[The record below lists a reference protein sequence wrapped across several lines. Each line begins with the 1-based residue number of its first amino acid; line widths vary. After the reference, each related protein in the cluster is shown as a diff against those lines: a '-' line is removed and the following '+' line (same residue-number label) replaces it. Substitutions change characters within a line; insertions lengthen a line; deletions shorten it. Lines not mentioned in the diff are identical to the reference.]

1 MKETI
6 RIRRLIYPD
15 AKGIRF
21 NINAYEHRA
30 MAELL
35 RDAAVELDSIN
46 AQYRPISTGFYLSL
60 GIALLGLPIK
70 MMGMSTI
77 IPIKMNDNDAIE
89 ILRRCVAD
97 DSKVFICQ
105 HARERMKERNI
116 TRPQVLSCLERGK
129 IIESPCRDPR
139 GDWRCTIEHYT
150 SGNVVTVAVAI
161 KYNDNGERIVVVTVF

>member
-1 MKETI
+1 
-6 RIRRLIYPD
+6 
-15 AKGIRF
+15 
-21 NINAYEHRA
+21 

-35 RDAAVELDSIN
+35 RDAAVKLDSIN
-46 AQYRPISTGFYLSL
+46 AQYRPISTRFYLSL
-60 GIALLGLPIK
+60 GIALLVLPIK

-97 DSKVFICQ
+97 DSKIFICQ

-129 IIESPCRDPR
+129 SLNRHVEIQEGTGDARLNITHQATLSP
-139 GDWRCTIEHYT
+139 WLLLLNITI
-150 SGNVVTVAVAI
+150 TVNASSL
-161 KYNDNGERIVVVTVF
+161 